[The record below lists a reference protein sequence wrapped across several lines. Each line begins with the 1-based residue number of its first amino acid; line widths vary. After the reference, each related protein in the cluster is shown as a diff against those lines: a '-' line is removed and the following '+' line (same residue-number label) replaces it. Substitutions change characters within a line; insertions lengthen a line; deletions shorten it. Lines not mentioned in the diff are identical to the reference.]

1 MHHYS
6 LSHTTQTLATVS
18 KSRATYRK
26 RHSKQQCRPWYEIM
40 EGEAGDSGDEWL
52 EVAVDEEDNPLS
64 DPVEA
69 WPFKGPGKYSC

>member
-1 MHHYS
+1 
-6 LSHTTQTLATVS
+6 
-18 KSRATYRK
+18 
-26 RHSKQQCRPWYEIM
+26 M